1 MLFFKDWIRIHQKLA
16 LLLVT
21 GVLLLFGILGFALL
35 AMGSEGEDDAEELLL
50 DQTYLAES
58 GKKAV
63 ADTTASLPGEGI
75 DSGTDVIVVVDI
87 KGAVQNPGV
96 YQGDENMR
104 VVDMIALAGGLLETA
119 DDRAVN
125 LAQRITDQM
134 VIYIP
139 TIGEDPGTVADGNE
153 VSQQYTGTEGETG
166 SEKVNINTA
175 DAAQLQ
181 TLTGIGE
188 KKAELII
195 AYRKENGSF
204 QTIEDIMEVSGIGEK
219 TFEGFKEAIT
229 VGSK

>member
-1 MLFFKDWIRIHQKLA
+1 M
-16 LLLVT
+16 
-21 GVLLLFGILGFALL
+21 GVLLLFGILGFALI
-35 AMGSEGEDDAEELLL
+35 AMGSEGDDDAEELLL
-50 DQTYLAES
+50 DQTYLADS
-58 GKKAV
+58 GETAV
-63 ADTTASLPGEGI
+63 ADTTANLPGEGS

-139 TIGEDPGTVADGNE
+139 TIGEDPGAVADGNE
-153 VSQQYTGTEGETG
+153 VSQQYTGTEGENG

-219 TFEGFKEAIT
+219 TFEGFKETIT

>member
-1 MLFFKDWIRIHQKLA
+1 MG
-16 LLLVT
+16 T
-21 GVLLLFGILGFALL
+21 GVLLLFGILGFALV
-35 AMGSEGEDDAEELLL
+35 AMGSKGDDDAEELLL
-50 DQTYLAES
+50 DQTYLADS
-58 GKKAV
+58 GERA
-63 ADTTASLPGEGI
+63 ADTTASLPGNGI
-75 DSGTDVIVVVDI
+75 DSGTEVIVMVDI
-87 KGAVQNPGV
+87 KGAVRQPGV
-96 YQGDENMR
+96 YQGEENMR
-104 VVDMIALAGGLLETA
+104 IVDMIALAGGLLETA
-119 DDRAVN
+119 DDRAIN

-139 TIGEDPGTVADGNE
+139 TIGEDPAEVGDGNE
-153 VSQQYTGTEGETG
+153 FSQQYTGTEGETE